1 MINSVAVAAIAVA
14 AASLS
19 GCSEDAT
26 QAPQPTAQLTVNNAT
41 RATHEIS
48 CTQIESLLTIKATAA
63 PAAAQA
69 ILQLNGDKPVVR
81 TVNITNFDGFHGVAG
96 EGIGHADV
104 TFANGTYTI
113 TGDVEGAVPD
123 RPAES
128 KTAPFR
134 IQAPC

>member
-1 MINSVAVAAIAVA
+1 MSYFGAVSATAAVIASVSA
-14 AASLS
+14 
-19 GCSEDAT
+19 CSHDPG
-26 QAPQPTAQLTVNNAT
+26 QAQQPTAQLTVNNAT
-41 RATHEIS
+41 RTTHDIS

-63 PAAAQA
+63 PAVAQA

-81 TVNITNFDGFHGVAG
+81 TVNVSNFDGFHGVAG
-96 EGIGHADV
+96 EGVGHADV

-113 TGDVEGAVPD
+113 TGDAEGAVPD